1 MKILKIISLILALA
15 FIFFGYNIY
24 FKKKYQLINNFEK
37 DYKNGLKYEEYAK
50 KVGLIELILGIL
62 FLLIFLK
69 ISLW

>member
-15 FIFFGYNIY
+15 FTFFGYNIY
-24 FKKKYQLINNFEK
+24 FKKKYRLINNFEK
-37 DYKNGLKYEEYAK
+37 DYKNGLKDEKYAK

-62 FLLIFLK
+62 FFLIFLK

>member
-1 MKILKIISLILALA
+1 MKILKIISLILAIV
-15 FIFFGYNIY
+15 FIFFGYSIY
-24 FKKKYQLINNFEK
+24 FKKKYKLINNFEK
-37 DYKNGLKYEEYAK
+37 DYKNGLKDEKYAK

>member
-15 FIFFGYNIY
+15 FTFFGYNIY
-24 FKKKYQLINNFEK
+24 FKEKYSLINNFEK
-37 DYKNGLKYEEYAK
+37 DYKNGLKDEEYAK

>member
-1 MKILKIISLILALA
+1 MKILKIISLILAII

-24 FKKKYQLINNFEK
+24 FKKKYSLINNFEK
-37 DYKNGLKYEEYAK
+37 DYKNGLKDEEYAK